1 MYNFKKLKGE
11 KIKYISD
18 NATLKK
24 DKDFIDIS
32 VVLTD
37 KRLILLDY
45 PSGIN
50 NFEEVLRISRNVEYN
65 REKEPIL
72 IVKLEDIDHIENEEL
87 DKYILKDGNF
97 FYLQDDELREKF
109 H

>member
-18 NATLKK
+18 NAILKK
-24 DKDFIDIS
+24 DKDYINIS
-32 VVLTD
+32 VILTD

-45 PSGIN
+45 PSAVN
-50 NFEEVLRISRNVEYN
+50 NFEEVLRTSRNVEYM

-72 IVKLEDIDHIENEEL
+72 IVNLSDIDHIDSEEF
-87 DKYILKDGNF
+87 DKYVLKDGNF
-97 FYLQDDELREKF
+97 FYLQDDDLRKDLY
-109 H
+109 

>member
-18 NATLKK
+18 NSTLKK
-24 DKDFIDIS
+24 DKDFINIS

-50 NFEEVLRISRNVEYN
+50 NYEEVLRISRNVEYN

-72 IVKLEDIDHIENEEL
+72 IVNLKDIDHIENEEF

-97 FYLQDDELREKF
+97 FYLQDYELREKL

>member
-1 MYNFKKLKGE
+1 MYNFKKIKGE

-18 NATLKK
+18 SAILKK
-24 DKDFIDIS
+24 DKDLINIS
-32 VVLTD
+32 VILTN

-45 PSGIN
+45 PSSVN
-50 NFEEVLRISRNVEYN
+50 NFEEVLRTSRNVEYI

-72 IVKLEDIDHIENEEL
+72 IVDLRDIDHIENEEF
-87 DKYILKDGNF
+87 DKYILKDENY
-97 FYLQDDELREKF
+97 FYLQDDQLRSEF